1 MNADPREL
9 LRDKLRRSVNIIR
22 QNDALKRT
30 GADLAHA
37 IASIATDIRRTPD
50 PIDRAIDRMN
60 DVVAARAASRTAA
73 NLDDAVIDQMI
84 PFPSRW
90 LITRAVYG
98 VEHACIWPPRPG
110 MTAEDVLAECRA
122 RIASELARAGHWTY
136 DGNRLVALRQAE
148 RALERLVASTVNA
161 GRRM

>member
-1 MNADPREL
+1 MNADPRT

-37 IASIATDIRRTPD
+37 IASIATDLRRTPD
-50 PIDRAIDRMN
+50 PIDRAIRKI
-60 DVVAARAASRTAA
+60 DVAVADGFAGMARA

-84 PFPSRW
+84 PFRNRW
-90 LITRAVYG
+90 RITRAVYG

-110 MTAEDVLAECRA
+110 MTAEDVLAECRGK
-122 RIASELARAGHWTY
+122 IAGELGRAAHWTY
-136 DGNRLVALRQAE
+136 DGDRLVALRQAE
-148 RALERLVASTVNA
+148 KALERLVASSVNA
-161 GRRM
+161 GRRL